1 MSPSSDWNQLHSRW
15 WTRDGVL
22 SSGRFRISRAG
33 SSRRLLALAHVG
45 PDEARA
51 LDHLVGLGLDAV
63 LEVLRRR
70 HVRHVD
76 AVAFDVEL
84 PAVID
89 AAQAAFLVAAEE
101 QRGAAVR
108 AAMLHD
114 ADPAVGV
121 AEGDQLL
128 AEQHQPHRLAV
139 GLELRRET
147 GGNPVFA
154 HQVAHRR
161 ARAVRVSISLA
172 AAVSMRF
179 LRFVRSADVC
189 TIVAELVLEGES
201 QAWPCRFAPGARRHH
216 RDGSAQ
222 VQPMTAGLLRNSF
235 ASRSL
240 LTAGRWRSA

>member
-15 WTRDGVL
+15 WTRMVSVL
-22 SSGRFRISRAG
+22 GQVQHFERGQR
-33 SSRRLLALAHVG
+33 RRLLARAHVG

-51 LDHLVGLGLDAV
+51 LGHLVGLGLDAV

-70 HVRHVD
+70 HVRHVE

-101 QRGAAVR
+101 QRGAAMR

-114 ADPAVGV
+114 ADAAVGV

-128 AEQHQPHRLAV
+128 AEQQEPHRLAV
-139 GLELRRET
+139 GLQLRRQA

-161 ARAVRVSISLA
+161 ARADAREHLVGGGCEHD
-172 AAVSMRF
+172 F
-179 LRFVRSADVC
+179 LRFVRSADVR

-222 VQPMTAGLLRNSF
+222 VQPMTAGLLRKSF